1 MKRKDIAYILVR
13 FLVFFLLC
21 SFVISC
27 SMIIMFHDYDA
38 RELIKERAP
47 LVFFN
52 VFILSLILS
61 VQDVVRREYFETR
74 PVKRILKGVQAI
86 SGGDF
91 SYRIE
96 PFKDFGR
103 ARVYNP
109 IIDGINTMAEELS
122 NTEMLRTD
130 FISNVSHEL
139 KTPLST
145 ISAYCEILQ
154 DPSISEEERTQRVQT
169 IMRSVRSLSE
179 LITNILR
186 LNKIEHQQINNKKES
201 FNLSNQLVDCV
212 LAFEPKWEAK
222 NLDINADI
230 DEDISVTGDKELL
243 GVVWNNLISNA
254 VKFTDEGGR
263 LEVSLKKVGSEVCV
277 TVSDSGCGMSEQ
289 TGRHIFDKFYQG
301 DTSHSTEGNGLGLS
315 MVKKIVDLH
324 QGRVEVESELG
335 KGSTFSVY
343 LEAE

>member
-1 MKRKDIAYILVR
+1 MKKKEISFLILR
-13 FLVFFLLC
+13 FLLFFILC

-52 VFILSLILS
+52 VFVLSLLLS
-61 VQDVVRREYFETR
+61 VQDIVRREYSETR

-91 SYRIE
+91 SYRIA
-96 PFKDFGR
+96 PFKDLGR

-154 DPSISEEERTQRVQT
+154 DPSISDEERSQRVQT
-169 IMRSVRSLSE
+169 IMKSVRSLSE

-186 LNKIEHQQINNKKES
+186 LNKIEHQQINNKKEN

-230 DEDISVTGDKELL
+230 DEDIMVTGDKELL
-243 GVVWNNLISNA
+243 SVVWNNLISNA
-254 VKFTDEGGR
+254 VKFSNDGGK

-343 LEAE
+343 LEEK